1 MVDVLI
7 PYPAQSL
14 ALPAGLD
21 VHTWVGESTTTS
33 GPELLTSADTTG
45 IPEQE
50 VLDRVEFYVIPY
62 GFAPPATNLIERM
75 PKLRAV
81 QTLTAGYEHVLP
93 HLRDGLTLCN
103 ARGVHDASTAEL
115 AVTLTLASLRDIP
128 AFVRAAP
135 SGEWLQAWYE
145 SLADKTVLVVGYGA
159 IGRAIEARL
168 RPFECDVLAVA
179 RTAREGVAGF
189 ESLPGLLGRADVVI
203 LICPLTDETRG
214 MVDARFLA
222 AMRDGALLV
231 NVARGPIVRT
241 DALVEEVRA
250 GRLRAAMDVT
260 DPEPLP
266 PEHPLWTL
274 PGALI
279 SPHVGGLSSAFHPRA
294 KRLVQSQ
301 LTRLAAGEP
310 LANVVA
316 GDPVGG
322 EA

>member
-7 PYPAQSL
+7 PYPAHSL
-14 ALPAGLD
+14 ALPPGLD
-21 VHTWVGESTTTS
+21 VHTWAGESTAKS
-33 GPELLTSADTTG
+33 GPELMTSADTSD
-45 IPEQE
+45 IPDQE
-50 VLDRVEFYVIPY
+50 VLDRVELYVIPY
-62 GFAPPATNLIERM
+62 SFAAPATDLIERM
-75 PKLRAV
+75 PKLRVV

-115 AVTLTLASLRDIP
+115 AVTLTLASLRGVP
-128 AFVRAAP
+128 EFVRAAP
-135 SGEWLQAWYE
+135 SGDWLQAWYE

-168 RPFECDVLAVA
+168 LPFECDVLKVA
-179 RTAREGVAGF
+179 RTAREGVAGYD
-189 ESLPGLLGRADVVI
+189 SLPELLGRADVVI

-214 MVDARFLA
+214 MVDADFLA
-222 AMRDGALLV
+222 RMRDGALLV

-241 DALVEEVRA
+241 DALVAELET
-250 GRLRAAMDVT
+250 GRLRAGMDVT

-266 PEHPLWTL
+266 PGHPLWTL
-274 PGALI
+274 PNALI

-310 LANVVA
+310 MANVV
-316 GDPVGG
+316 VGP